1 MVRCI
6 NLMNRVRK
14 LKFSV
19 STLSPRGAS
28 IRSSVAE
35 RESESL

>member
-14 LKFSV
+14 LQFFV
-19 STLSPRGAS
+19 SPLSHMGAS